1 MNDEDDDQT
10 PPNSSQDG
18 SQGGPQDGPP
28 PGPPAEQPIPVDIE
42 DEMRRSYL
50 DYAMSVIIGRAL
62 PDVRDGLKPVHRR
75 VLYGMWE
82 SGNRADRAYKKSAR
96 IVGDVMGK
104 YHPHGDSAIYD
115 TVVRM
120 AQDFAMRYPLVD
132 GQGNFGSIDGDNP
145 AAMRYTEVRLTRL
158 AEEMIRED
166 IDKETVDWA
175 PNYDGSESEP
185 LVLPARVPNLLVNG
199 ASGIA
204 VGMAT
209 NIPPHNLG
217 EVIDA
222 LLLVIADPEVT
233 LRELMAVVPGPD
245 FPTAGF
251 IHGLQGIHSAYSTG
265 RGIIQVRARAEIE
278 TQSRGDRQSIVITEI
293 PYQVNKARL
302 IERIAEL
309 IKEKKIEGVSDLRD
323 ESDRDGIRIVVD
335 VKRGEV
341 PEVLLNSLYKMTQM
355 QTTFGINLLA
365 IVDNQPK
372 VMTLKELLLHFL
384 NHRKTVIIRR
394 TRYDLRKAEER
405 AHILEGILKALDR
418 LDEVIAEIR
427 ASQTPAEARTRLMS
441 GFALSELQAQAILEM
456 RLQRL
461 TGLEREKVVEEYRE
475 LVALIE
481 RLRSIL
487 GSDQLVLEEIKREL
501 AELKAAFGDRRRTE
515 IIPETHDISIED
527 MIADEDMVITVTQSG
542 YVKRSPLALYRAQHR
557 GGKGRTGMVT
567 KDDDFVEHLYVAS
580 AHSYI
585 LVFTESGRMHW
596 LKVHEI
602 PETGPAAKGKAIV
615 NLLNLEA
622 NERLATTVAVR
633 EFRDDRCLLFATAA
647 GTVKKTLLSAY
658 ANPRLGG
665 IIGINLEPGDRLLA
679 VRETDGTKDVLL
691 ATARGFAIRFPES
704 EARPM
709 GRATYG
715 VRGIRLR
722 RDDRVVGMAVLEDE
736 GDVLSVTA
744 RGFGKRTPTADYRR
758 QSRGGLGIINLKVSD
773 KTGEVIAARH
783 TTAGEG
789 LMLITQGGMIIR
801 INVAAIRLVGRSTQG
816 VRLMDLDPQDLLVG
830 VASLAEEEEL
840 VAPGEGGAPAPSD
853 LSGASDSS
861 DSSDPSDPSG
871 HSGDPL
877 DHPPAAGPG
886 DTASPADA
894 DSDADSDADTDPGRG
909 RSPSDSDPD
918 GPEGSGGEPVN

>member
-1 MNDEDDDQT
+1 MSEDDKT
-10 PPNSSQDG
+10 PPFV
-18 SQGGPQDGPP
+18 
-28 PGPPAEQPIPVDIE
+28 PPAEQPIPVDIE

-104 YHPHGDSAIYD
+104 YHPHGDTAIYD

-158 AEEMIRED
+158 AEEMLRED
-166 IDKETVDWA
+166 IDKETVEWV

-185 LVLPARVPNLLVNG
+185 AVLPARVPNLLVNG

-209 NIPPHNLG
+209 NIPPHNLA
-217 EVIDA
+217 EVVDA
-222 LLLVIADPEVT
+222 LNLMIDNPEVT
-233 LRELMAVVPGPD
+233 LRELMAAIPGPD

-251 IHGLQGIHSAYSTG
+251 IHGLHGIHSAYSTG
-265 RGIIQVRARAEIE
+265 RGLIQVRARAVIE
-278 TQSRGDRQSIVITEI
+278 TQARGERQAIVVTEI
-293 PYQVNKARL
+293 PYQVNKKRL
-302 IERIAEL
+302 LEAIAEL
-309 IKEKKIEGVSDLRD
+309 VREKRLEGIADLRD
-323 ESDRDGIRIVVD
+323 ESDRDGIRIVLE

-341 PEVLLNSLYKMTQM
+341 PEVILNSLYKMTQM

-372 VMTLKELLLHFL
+372 VMSLAELLRHFL

-405 AHILEGILKALDR
+405 AHILEGILKALDH
-418 LDEVIAEIR
+418 LDEVIATIR
-427 ASQTPAEARTRLMS
+427 ASQTPAEARENLMT
-441 GFALSELQAQAILEM
+441 GFSLSEVQAQAILEM

-475 LVALIE
+475 LMALIE
-481 RLRSIL
+481 RLRAIL
-487 GSDQLVLEEIKREL
+487 GSDSLVLVEIKREL

-527 MIADEDMVITVTQSG
+527 MIADEDMVITVTRSG
-542 YVKRSPLALYRAQHR
+542 YVKRSPLALYRAQNR

-567 KDDDFVEHLYVAS
+567 KEDDFVEHLYVAS
-580 AHSYI
+580 AHSYV

-602 PETGPAAKGKAIV
+602 PETGAAAKGKAIV
-615 NLLNLEA
+615 NLLNLEP

-633 EFRDDRCLLFATAA
+633 EFRDDRYLLFVTAN
-647 GTVKKTLLSAY
+647 GTVKKTELSAY

-665 IIGINLEPGDRLLA
+665 IIGINLDPGDRLLA
-679 VRETDGTKDVLL
+679 VRETDGSKDVLL

-704 EARPM
+704 EVRPM
-709 GRATYG
+709 GRATHG

-722 RDDRVVGMAVLEDE
+722 PRDRVVGAAILETE
-736 GDVLSVTA
+736 GEVLSVAA
-744 RGFGKRTPTADYRR
+744 RGFGKRTPIEDYRK

-773 KTGEVIAARH
+773 KTGEVIAAKH
-783 TTAGEG
+783 VTAGEG
-789 LMLITQGGMIIR
+789 LILITQGGMIIR
-801 INVAAIRLVGRSTQG
+801 LNVADVRLVGRSTQG
-816 VRLMDLDPQDLLVG
+816 VKLMDLDPEDRLVA
-830 VASLAEEEEL
+830 VAKLAE
-840 VAPGEGGAPAPSD
+840 PAP
-853 LSGASDSS
+853 
-861 DSSDPSDPSG
+861 
-871 HSGDPL
+871 
-877 DHPPAAGPG
+877 
-886 DTASPADA
+886 
-894 DSDADSDADTDPGRG
+894 TDPG
-909 RSPSDSDPD
+909 PSEPD
-918 GPEGSGGEPVN
+918 DFPPGLAPDVVDEIEARDEGTAGVPDEAMAGDEVQRDDDDETVN

>member
-1 MNDEDDDQT
+1 MSEEDNI
-10 PPNSSQDG
+10 PPFV
-18 SQGGPQDGPP
+18 
-28 PGPPAEQPIPVDIE
+28 PPAEQPIPVDIE
-42 DEMRRSYL
+42 DEMKRSYL

-82 SGNRADRAYKKSAR
+82 SGNRSDRPYKKSAR

-158 AEEMIRED
+158 AEEMLRED
-166 IDKETVDWA
+166 IDKETVEWV
-175 PNYDGSESEP
+175 PNYDGSESETA
-185 LVLPARVPNLLVNG
+185 VLPARVPNLLVNG
-199 ASGIA
+199 SSGIA

-222 LLLVIADPEVT
+222 LYLLMDDPEVT
-233 LRELMAVVPGPD
+233 LRELMAALPGPD

-251 IHGLQGIHSAYSTG
+251 IHGLQGIHSAYETG
-265 RGIIQVRARAEIE
+265 RGLIQVRARAEIE
-278 TQSRGDRQSIVITEI
+278 TQARGERQAIVVTEI
-293 PYQVNKARL
+293 PYQVNKKRL
-302 IERIAEL
+302 IENIAVL
-309 IKEKKIEGVSDLRD
+309 IREKKIEGIADLRD
-323 ESDRDGIRIVVD
+323 ESDRDGIRIVLE

-341 PEVLLNSLYKMTQM
+341 PEVILNSLYKMTQM

-372 VMTLKELLLHFL
+372 VMSLTDLLRHFL

-394 TRYDLRKAEER
+394 TRHDLRKAEER
-405 AHILEGILKALDR
+405 AHVLEGILKALDH
-418 LDEVIAEIR
+418 LDEVIATIR
-427 ASQTPAEARTRLMS
+427 ASRTPAEARENLMS
-441 GFALSELQAQAILEM
+441 GFSLSEVQAQAILDM

-475 LVALIE
+475 LMALIE
-481 RLRSIL
+481 RLRAIL
-487 GSDQLVLEEIKREL
+487 GSDLLVLAEIRREL
-501 AELKAAFGDRRRTE
+501 GELKAAYGGRRRTE

-527 MIADEDMVITVTQSG
+527 MIADEDMVITVTRSG
-542 YVKRSPLALYRAQHR
+542 YVKRSPLALYRAQNR

-567 KDDDFVEHLYVAS
+567 KEDDFVEHLYVAS

-602 PETGPAAKGKAIV
+602 PETGAAAKGKAIV
-615 NLLNLEA
+615 NLLNLEP

-633 EFRDDRCLLFATAA
+633 EFRDDRFLFFATAN
-647 GTVKKTLLSAY
+647 GTVKKTELSAY

-665 IIGINLEPGDRLLA
+665 IIGINLDAGDRLLA
-679 VRETDGTKDVLL
+679 VRETDGSKDVLL

-722 RDDRVVGMAVLEDE
+722 PRDRVVGAAILESAGE
-736 GDVLSVTA
+736 VLSVTA
-744 RGFGKRTPTADYRR
+744 SGFGKRTPIADYRK

-773 KTGEVIAARH
+773 KTGEVISAKH
-783 TTAGEG
+783 VTAGEG
-789 LMLITQGGMIIR
+789 LILITQAGMIIR
-801 INVAAIRLVGRSTQG
+801 LSVADVRLVGRSTQG
-816 VRLMDLDPQDLLVG
+816 VKLMDLDPDDRLVA
-830 VASLAEEEEL
+830 VAKLAE
-840 VAPGEGGAPAPSD
+840 PAPSEAEEA
-853 LSGASDSS
+853 SGVD
-861 DSSDPSDPSG
+861 DF
-871 HSGDPL
+871 
-877 DHPPAAGPG
+877 PPGLG
-886 DTASPADA
+886 T
-894 DSDADSDADTDPGRG
+894 
-909 RSPSDSDPD
+909 D
-918 GPEGSGGEPVN
+918 GPEGPDGPNGQDGPDVPEDDNVN

>member
-1 MNDEDDDQT
+1 VHYLPDMSDEDQT
-10 PPNSSQDG
+10 PPFE
-18 SQGGPQDGPP
+18 
-28 PGPPAEQPIPVDIE
+28 PPAEQPIPVDIE
-42 DEMRRSYL
+42 DEMKRSYL
-50 DYAMSVIIGRAL
+50 DYAMSVIVGRAL

-82 SGNRADRAYKKSAR
+82 SGNRSDRPYKKSAR

-104 YHPHGDSAIYD
+104 YHPHGDTAIYD

-158 AEEMIRED
+158 AEEMLRED
-166 IDKETVDWA
+166 IDKETVEWV

-185 LVLPARVPNLLVNG
+185 SVLPARVPNLLVNG

-217 EVIDA
+217 EVVDA
-222 LLLVIADPEVT
+222 LYLLMDNPDAT
-233 LRELMAVVPGPD
+233 LRELMTALPGPD

-265 RGIIQVRARAEIE
+265 RGLIQVRARAEIE
-278 TQSRGDRQSIVITEI
+278 SQARGERQAIVVTEI
-293 PYQVNKARL
+293 PYQVNKKRL
-302 IERIAEL
+302 IENIAVL
-309 IKEKKIEGVSDLRD
+309 IREKKLEGIADLRD
-323 ESDRDGIRIVVD
+323 ESDRDGIRIVLE

-341 PEVLLNSLYKMTQM
+341 PEVILNSLYKMTQM
-355 QTTFGINLLA
+355 QITFGINLLA
-365 IVDNQPK
+365 IVDSQPK
-372 VMTLKELLLHFL
+372 VLPLPEMLRHFL

-394 TRYDLRKAEER
+394 TRHDLRKAEER
-405 AHILEGILKALDR
+405 AHVLEGILKALDH
-418 LDEVIAEIR
+418 LDAVIATIR
-427 ASQTPAEARTRLMS
+427 ASQTPAEARENLMS
-441 GFALSELQAQAILEM
+441 GFALSEVQAQAILDM

-475 LVALIE
+475 LMALIE
-481 RLRSIL
+481 RLRAIL
-487 GSDQLVLEEIKREL
+487 GSDLLVLAEIRREL
-501 AELKAAFGDRRRTE
+501 GELKAAFGGRRRTE

-527 MIADEDMVITVTQSG
+527 MIADEDMVITVTRSG
-542 YVKRSPLALYRAQHR
+542 YVKRSPLALYREQNR

-567 KDDDFVEHLYVAS
+567 KEDDFVEHLYVAS

-602 PETGPAAKGKAIV
+602 PETGAAAKGKAIV
-615 NLLNLEA
+615 NLLNLEP

-633 EFRDDRCLLFATAA
+633 EFRDDRFLFFATAN
-647 GTVKKTLLSAY
+647 GTVKKTELSAY

-665 IIGINLEPGDRLLA
+665 IIGINLDAGDRLLA
-679 VRETDGTKDVLL
+679 VRETDGAKDILL

-704 EARPM
+704 GVRAM

-722 RDDRVVGMAVLEDE
+722 PRDRVVGAAILESAGE
-736 GDVLSVTA
+736 VLSVTA
-744 RGFGKRTPTADYRR
+744 HGFGKRTPIADYRK
-758 QSRGGLGIINLKVSD
+758 QSRGGLGIISLKVSD
-773 KTGEVIAARH
+773 KTGEVISAKH
-783 TTAGEG
+783 VTAGDG
-789 LMLITQGGMIIR
+789 LILITQAGMIIR
-801 INVAAIRLVGRSTQG
+801 LSVADVRLVGRSTQG
-816 VRLMDLDPQDLLVG
+816 VKLIDLDPEDRV
-830 VASLAEEEEL
+830 VA
-840 VAPGEGGAPAPSD
+840 VAKLDEPAPSEPEPGGD
-853 LSGASDSS
+853 GDGG
-861 DSSDPSDPSG
+861 DGGPSG
-871 HSGDPL
+871 PD
-877 DHPPAAGPG
+877 DFPAGLGP
-886 DTASPADA
+886 DVPDA
-894 DSDADSDADTDPGRG
+894 
-909 RSPSDSDPD
+909 
-918 GPEGSGGEPVN
+918 VN